1 MSNKSTDLT
10 TGTPSTVLWRFCI
23 PLFGSIL
30 FQQLYNIADSL
41 IAGKFIGENALAAVG
56 NSYEITLIF
65 IAFATG
71 CNMACSVITAQVFGA
86 KKYSMMKT
94 TVYTVMISVAVLCGL
109 LMVFGILS
117 SDWLLQL
124 MNTPQEI
131 YADSKVYMDIYV
143 WGLPFLF
150 FYNLATGIFSAMGD
164 SKTPFIFLA
173 VSSTTNIVVNLF
185 FVTILNMGVAG
196 VAWATFLCQGI
207 SCVLAMVTI
216 FRRLRYMEAGVM
228 CTQNQQANGTQE
240 VQLAASIHTKHELAK
255 AQIFDRTIFRKFL
268 SLAIPSILQ
277 QSSISVGNIIIQGA
291 INDCGVGVTAGF
303 AAGIKLQNLVI
314 TAFTTLG
321 NGISNFAAQNI
332 GAGKLERVRAGHKAG
347 IQMVWSICVPVVLVY
362 ILGARTIVSFFI
374 DNPTTLALS
383 SGAHF
388 LYICAP
394 FYFIISMKLATDGVL
409 RGAGMM
415 KEFVIAT
422 TLDLILRVVLVK
434 VLVAPFGYL
443 GIWAAWPIGWLLGT
457 SLSLY
462 YYRRKFI
469 TTK

>member
-1 MSNKSTDLT
+1 MNTKTTDLT
-10 TGTPSTVLWRFCI
+10 TGTPSTVLWKFCL
-23 PLFGSIL
+23 PLFGSII

-71 CNMACSVITAQVFGA
+71 CNMACSVITSQLFGA
-86 KKYSMMKT
+86 KKYSTMKT
-94 TVYTVMISVAVLCGL
+94 AVYTAMISVAVLCGL
-109 LMVFGILS
+109 LMVFGMIG

-124 MNTPQEI
+124 MNTPAEI
-131 YADSKVYMDIYV
+131 YADSKLYMDIYI

-164 SKTPFIFLA
+164 SKTPFVFLA
-173 VSSTTNIVVNLF
+173 ISSTANIVVNLF
-185 FVTILNMGVAG
+185 FVVCLDMGVAG
-196 VAWATFLCQGI
+196 VAWATFLCQGV
-207 SCVLAMVTI
+207 SCVLAVVTI
-216 FRRLRYMEAGVM
+216 FRRLRLIPTE
-228 CTQNQQANGTQE
+228 QFR
-240 VQLAASIHTKHELAK
+240 L
-255 AQIFDRTIFRKFL
+255 FDCNLFRKFV
-268 SLAIPSILQ
+268 AIAVPSILQ
-277 QSSISVGNIIIQGA
+277 QSSISIGNIIIQSA
-291 INDCGVGVTAGF
+291 INDCGVAVTAGY

-347 IQMVWSICVPVVLVY
+347 IQMVWTICVPVVLLY
-362 ILGARTIVSFFI
+362 TFGARLLVSFFI
-374 DNPTTLALS
+374 DTPTTLALN

-394 FYFIISMKLATDGVL
+394 FYFLISVKLATDGIL

-422 TLDLILRVVLVK
+422 TLDLVLRVVLVK
-434 VLVAPFGYL
+434 VLVVPFGYL
-443 GIWAAWPIGWLLGT
+443 GIWAAWPIGWILGT
-457 SLSLY
+457 SLSLMY
-462 YYRRKFI
+462 YNRRFKM
-469 TTK
+469 K